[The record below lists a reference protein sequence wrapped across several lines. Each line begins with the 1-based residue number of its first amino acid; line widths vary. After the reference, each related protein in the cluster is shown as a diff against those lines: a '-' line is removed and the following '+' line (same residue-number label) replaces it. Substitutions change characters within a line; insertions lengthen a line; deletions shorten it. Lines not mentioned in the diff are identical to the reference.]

1 MNTKTQKLVFSKI
14 SKQNLGL
21 IEDAINVSKDQ
32 FTSDVNELS
41 SYNTELSQL
50 INDIYNQIESLKPQ
64 LENLLSEKSKYND
77 LYYKLED
84 QEVELSEFGIDF
96 GMSGNV
102 WGTLKDDF
110 GYTIDA
116 ANYLKETLS
125 TFSK

>member
-84 QEVELSEFGIDF
+84 QETELSEFGIDT
-96 GMSGNV
+96 GNWNNV
-102 WGTLKDDF
+102 KDDF

>member
-32 FTSDVNELS
+32 FASDVNELS

-84 QEVELSEFGIDF
+84 QETELSEFGIDT
-96 GMSGNV
+96 GNWNNV
-102 WGTLKDDF
+102 KDDF